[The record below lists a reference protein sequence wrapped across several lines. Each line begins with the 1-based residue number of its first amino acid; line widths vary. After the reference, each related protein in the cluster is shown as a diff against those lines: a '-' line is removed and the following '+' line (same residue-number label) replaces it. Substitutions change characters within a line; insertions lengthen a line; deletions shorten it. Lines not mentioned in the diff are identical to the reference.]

1 MREHYQIRVHIIEAR
16 GLRGPDGN
24 KGFSVNPRTKIRI
37 LAGEGATL
45 VDQSQYTRKAD
56 ATNSVFWDEVRMF
69 TVDLSRDQFNS
80 GKMEVAVEDVG
91 MFSNTTIGSAFFDL
105 TTVYDRGYH
114 EIFGEWVALMSQAKG
129 AAVQGFVR
137 LSLTV
142 LREGDTP
149 KLHQAHELDDVDP
162 PEGQLS
168 MPMPGLEVEA
178 YQLVVRIIRAEV
190 NPFGIAKPKMQV
202 RVRFGSTEVKSR
214 ISPPRYEHNF
224 YDELRMPIYMP
235 TLTDRIRIDILDT
248 GNLLGPVQL
257 ADASL
262 SFLSLAADPMET
274 GWLNM

>member
-37 LAGEGATL
+37 IAGEGATL

-162 PEGQLS
+162 PEGQLI